1 MNTNKKTGHS
11 KMQNSESELL
21 KTWDY
26 PLAGTD
32 PSELYFEKGKVIGT
46 PVKVMRTGQAE
57 PDTGWH
63 IAEIHY
69 KSSGTN
75 KKQPFVK
82 VQKPSS
88 EDNRRGLQK
97 MLPLQSLETL
107 NPEIKLLLYE
117 SEKDYVL
124 YKDKEHGYKI
134 GLIIDIDLQA
144 DTLLIMLGPEGDDI
158 TAPLD
163 RIKAADVI
171 DKHTDPR
178 KLEETFHAEV
188 KKRRAGAKDPQ
199 ARQVQKRVGERK
211 NLIYYLKVTNTKSN
225 LPIGHAVDISTHGFM
240 LTASGPIEPNTL
252 FQLKLLLPAEMK
264 GGWHFGF
271 AATSRWCQPDENPD
285 FYNVGFQFTDISPE
299 GVKIIGKLIEKY
311 CF

>member
-1 MNTNKKTGHS
+1 MNANKKTGHS
-11 KMQNSESELL
+11 KMKNSESDLL

-57 PDTGWH
+57 PDAGWH

-69 KSSGTN
+69 KSSGRN
-75 KKQPFVK
+75 KTQTFVK
-82 VQKPSS
+82 VQKPSRD
-88 EDNRRGLQK
+88 DNSRGLQK
-97 MLPLQSLETL
+97 ILPLKILETL

-134 GLIIDIDLQA
+134 GLIIDIDLQE

-163 RIKAADVI
+163 RIKATDVI
-171 DKHTDPR
+171 DKNTNPR

-188 KKRRAGAKDPQ
+188 KRRRASRSGPK

-211 NLIYYLKVTNTKSN
+211 NLIYYLKVTDSKSS
-225 LPIGHAVDISTHGFM
+225 LPIGHAVDISPQGFM
-240 LTASGPIEPNTL
+240 LTASDAIQPDVH
-252 FQLKLLLPAEMK
+252 FQLKLLLPAETN
-264 GGWHFGF
+264 GSWHLGF
-271 AATSRWCQPDENPD
+271 SATSRWCRPDENPA
-285 FYNVGFQFTDISPE
+285 FYNVGFQFADISPE
-299 GVKIIGKLIEKY
+299 GLEIIGKLIEKY

>member
-11 KMQNSESELL
+11 KMKNSQSELL

-32 PSELYFEKGKVIGT
+32 PSELFFEKGKVIGT
-46 PVKVMRTGQAE
+46 PVRVMRTGQAE
-57 PDTGWH
+57 PDDGWH

-69 KSSGTN
+69 KAAGKN
-75 KKQPFVK
+75 KKQTFVK
-82 VQKPSS
+82 VLKPSR

-97 MLPLQSLETL
+97 VLPLKSLETL
-107 NPEIKLLLYE
+107 NPESKLLLYE

-124 YKDKEHGYKI
+124 YADREHGFKI
-134 GLIIDIDLQA
+134 GLIIDIDLKE

-171 DKHTDPR
+171 DKSTDPR

-188 KKRRAGAKDPQ
+188 KKRRARTPEKTGPSQ
-199 ARQVQKRVGERK
+199 RRVGERK
-211 NLIYYLKVTNTKSN
+211 NLIYYLKVTDTNSN
-225 LPIGHAVDISTHGFM
+225 APIGHAVDISNQGFI
-240 LTASGPIEPNTL
+240 LTAGNPIEPEGL
-252 FQLKLLLPAEMK
+252 FQMKLLLPAEMN
-264 GGWHFGF
+264 GSWHLSFS
-271 AATSRWCQPDENPD
+271 ATSRWCRPDENPD
-285 FYNVGFQFTDISPE
+285 FYNVGFQFADITPE
-299 GVKIIGKLIEKY
+299 GTEIIEKLIENY

>member
-1 MNTNKKTGHS
+1 MNANKKKGHS
-11 KMQNSESELL
+11 KMKNSQSALL

-32 PSELYFEKGKVIGT
+32 PSELFFEKGKVIGI

-57 PDTGWH
+57 PDEGWH

-69 KSSGTN
+69 KASGKD
-75 KKQPFVK
+75 KKQTYVK
-82 VQKPSS
+82 VLKPSR
-88 EDNRRGLQK
+88 EDNSRGLQK
-97 MLPLQSLETL
+97 VLPLRSLETL

-124 YKDKEHGYKI
+124 YEDKEHGFKI
-134 GLIIDIDLQA
+134 GLIIDIDLQE

-171 DKHTDPR
+171 DKSTDPR
-178 KLEETFHAEV
+178 KLEKTFHAEV
-188 KKRRAGAKDPQ
+188 KKRRASKPGPE
-199 ARQVQKRVGERK
+199 ARQSQKRVGERK
-211 NLIYYLKVTNTKSN
+211 NLIYYLKVTDTTLNK
-225 LPIGHAVDISTHGFM
+225 PIGHAVDISNHGFM
-240 LTASGPIEPNTL
+240 LTAGRPIEPNVL
-252 FQLKLLLPAEMK
+252 FQLKLLMPAEMN
-264 GGWHFGF
+264 GSWHLDF
-271 AATSRWCQPDENPD
+271 AATSRWCQPDENPEY
-285 FYNVGFQFTDISPE
+285 YNVGFQFAEVAPE
-299 GVKIIGKLIEKY
+299 GAKIIDELIKNY